1 MYSTDDVWVGAVTE
15 SLMTWRSRR
24 LLEAYDSED
33 DDTDGMEEE
42 QDDSQEQDL
51 DDSEQHCCAHCGM
64 LGGCVNFSATA
75 NNLIGRFASNRT

>member
-1 MYSTDDVWVGAVTE
+1 MEEQEATFKV
-15 SLMTWRSRR
+15 
-24 LLEAYDSED
+24 EAYED
-33 DDTDGMEEE
+33 DDMEAE
-42 QDDSQEQDL
+42 QGDSQEQDL